1 MAWVRKIAAGYSSS
15 WWQSTVDS
23 FHQCMEPRA
32 SRGFFLLGITNNCER
47 ESLFILSSRGGRP
60 AFVTV
65 VIGSIH
71 SRRL

>member
-47 ESLFILSSRGGRP
+47 EESVHIVEQGGG
-60 AFVTV
+60 VLLLLLW
-65 VIGSIH
+65 S
-71 SRRL
+71 